1 MVVRTIHVTAV
12 TVGVICTTVDVALMH
27 VAMDRMSMDSMMRTM
42 VSAPIA
48 PMIRHCRVVVDQQQ
62 RQKTQDW

>member
-1 MVVRTIHVTAV
+1 MIHVAAVRVGAINTAV
-12 TVGVICTTVDVALMH
+12 NVAMTH